1 MRQSTKYQIGFYLL
15 SMAAFFVVIAI
26 LGTNIPICF
35 EKGSKFIG
43 IRECLST
50 PGIIVPIICL
60 LALIYIV
67 WFVFYLK
74 RRIQGT
80 QLGPISID
88 SVENINNDIMTFVGS
103 YFLPL
108 VSFSIAEKWQHFVV
122 LIILFIII
130 GVIYIKSD
138 IYFTN
143 PTLSMLGYRV
153 YRVKGQYLGED
164 VEKIIIIQSKL
175 KKNDKISYIPIDDN
189 TYYAEIDNH
198 D

>member
-1 MRQSTKYQIGFYLL
+1 
-15 SMAAFFVVIAI
+15 
-26 LGTNIPICF
+26 
-35 EKGSKFIG
+35 
-43 IRECLST
+43 
-50 PGIIVPIICL
+50 
-60 LALIYIV
+60 
-67 WFVFYLK
+67 
-74 RRIQGT
+74 
-80 QLGPISID
+80 
-88 SVENINNDIMTFVGS
+88 MTFVGS

>member
-1 MRQSTKYQIGFYLL
+1 M
-15 SMAAFFVVIAI
+15 
-26 LGTNIPICF
+26 
-35 EKGSKFIG
+35 
-43 IRECLST
+43 
-50 PGIIVPIICL
+50 
-60 LALIYIV
+60 
-67 WFVFYLK
+67 FYLK

>member
-108 VSFSIAEKWQHFVV
+108 VSF
-122 LIILFIII
+122 L
-130 GVIYIKSD
+130 D
-138 IYFTN
+138 
-143 PTLSMLGYRV
+143 
-153 YRVKGQYLGED
+153 
-164 VEKIIIIQSKL
+164 KL
-175 KKNDKISYIPIDDN
+175 KFKYSI
-189 TYYAEIDNH
+189 
-198 D
+198 